1 MNLDK
6 TLLKRTIDQTRPQDL
21 LVLQVNQ
28 LEKGSVNTHLKT
40 IEKFMNSKDD
50 YVIIVMRRWVM
61 GVRYKIESNGKNILT
76 ERTYYKK
83 GSNFFII
90 PLP

>member
-1 MNLDK
+1 MVKLMNLDK

-21 LVLQVNQ
+21 LVLQMNK

-50 YVIIVMRRWVM
+50 YVIVIIRR
-61 GVRYKIESNGKNILT
+61 
-76 ERTYYKK
+76 
-83 GSNFFII
+83 
-90 PLP
+90 

>member
-6 TLLKRTIDQTRPQDL
+6 NLLKRAIDQTRPQDL
-21 LVLQVNQ
+21 LVLTVNK

-50 YVIIVMRRWVM
+50 YVIVVMKR
-61 GVRYKIESNGKNILT
+61 
-76 ERTYYKK
+76 
-83 GSNFFII
+83 
-90 PLP
+90 

>member
-1 MNLDK
+1 MNFDK
-6 TLLKRTIDQTRPQDL
+6 NLLKRNIDQTRPQDL

-50 YVIIVMRRWVM
+50 YVIVVMRR
-61 GVRYKIESNGKNILT
+61 
-76 ERTYYKK
+76 
-83 GSNFFII
+83 
-90 PLP
+90 